1 MEWLQTLLDSSTTPI
16 LTAFL
21 LGLLTAISPCPLATN
36 IAAIGY
42 IGKDIEDRRRVFLNG
57 LLYTAGRIVAYTV
70 LGLVLILII
79 RQGASMFGIQKFI
92 GTWGELLLG
101 PALIVIGLLMLFI
114 HRLNLPQFGFNVS
127 NVEGLKK
134 HGGWGAFLLGILFA
148 MAFCPTSGMFYFGML
163 IPMSATATLG
173 YLLPAVFAFATAL
186 PVLIVAWLL
195 AFSMQK
201 VGKFYG
207 RMKDIERLTT
217 VIVGVL
223 FVLIGLYECY
233 IIYL

>member
-1 MEWLQTLLDSSTTPI
+1 MEWLQTLLDSSTTPV

-101 PALIVIGLLMLFI
+101 PALIVIGLLMLFD
-114 HRLNLPQFGFNVS
+114 HRLNLPQFGFNGS

-134 HGGWGAFLLGILFA
+134 HGGWGAFLLGVLFA

-186 PVLIVAWLL
+186 PVLVVAWLL

-207 RMKDIERLTT
+207 RIKGIERLTT

>member
-1 MEWLQTLLDSSTTPI
+1 MEWLQALLDNSSTPV

-42 IGKDIEDRRRVFLNG
+42 IGKDIEDRRHVFLNG
-57 LLYTAGRIVAYTV
+57 LLYTAGRIVAYTM
-70 LGLVLILII
+70 LGLVLIQII

-92 GTWGELLLG
+92 GTWGEMLLG
-101 PALIVIGLLMLFI
+101 PALIVIGLLMLFS
-114 HRLNLPQFGFNVS
+114 HRLQLPQFGFNGS
-127 NVEGLKK
+127 NVEGLKR
-134 HGGWGAFLLGILFA
+134 HGGRGAFLLGVLFA

-163 IPMSATATLG
+163 IPMSATATMG
-173 YLLPAVFAFATAL
+173 YLLPVVFALATAL

-195 AFSMQK
+195 AFSMQE
-201 VGKFYG
+201 VGRFYG
-207 RMKDIERLTT
+207 WMKGIERWTT
-217 VIVGVL
+217 IIVGVL